1 MFQTGRWVYARLDLI
16 VTVMYLTI
24 LSRSV
29 MLFDCVYK
37 LNLESAIICVSKE
50 IIFYLPDFS
59 KKVSSYRLVKFHPG
73 GPSGFVRRR
82 KQFAL
87 KFCFPL
93 ITFS

>member
-1 MFQTGRWVYARLDLI
+1 MGYARLDLI

-37 LNLESAIICVSKE
+37 LNLESVSKQ
-50 IIFYLPDFS
+50 IIYYLPDFS
-59 KKVSSYRLVKFHPG
+59 KNVSSYRLVKFHPG